1 MAASGRIYTVSFS
14 NVTLSA
20 VQDLIMVKAGASN
33 PIALVSAELGQVTGT
48 SVANQRIRLQMIPAT
63 VTTGSGGGAGTV
75 SKWIASDAAASATAR
90 INDTTQATSSGT
102 IIDLWDDTWNIVNGW
117 LWVPP
122 IPSRPPVAAVSAA
135 FRISLDTAPSS
146 IVTNCTL
153 TFEELG

>member
-1 MAASGRIYTVSFS
+1 MAASGRIYTVTFT

-33 PIALVSAELGQVTGT
+33 PIALLSVELGQITGT
-48 SVANQRIRLQMIPAT
+48 SVANQRLRIRMLPAT
-63 VTTGSGGGAGTV
+63 VTNGSGGSAATI
-75 SKWIASDAAASATAR
+75 SKWTASDAATAATGR
-90 INDTTQATSSGT
+90 INDTSQATSGGT
-102 IIDLWDDTWNIVNGW
+102 IVDIWSDQWNIVNGF

-135 FRISLDTAPSS
+135 FSISLDSAPSS
-146 IVTNCTL
+146 IAASGTL